1 MSNPHSGNS
10 LLVDEPPY
18 LSSMQKWK
26 IFSDWSEFIGSGFQF
41 QKFSADLYQ
50 YLVQYCGLGR
60 GCQNQMAFWV
70 HYFDSE
76 VDKLRLFL
84 HQFGTGVGA
93 ETGTSTWLSSPTQ
106 DLKNLM
112 MQRLGLVYMALL
124 QSLEDLEFRHDEMIQ
139 AWASFATQNGIS
151 LTNVRAPGYR
161 ASVNTRDMLAFSGR
175 IALLYSQQQ
184 PEPTD
189 IALFGYYQLASPLV
203 QPMVSPS
210 PSLSLV
216 PLG

>member
-1 MSNPHSGNS
+1 MSNPYNGNS

-60 GCQNQMAFWV
+60 GCQNQVAFWA
-70 HYFDSE
+70 HYLDSE
-76 VDKLRLFL
+76 VDKLRLLL

-93 ETGTSTWLSSPTQ
+93 ETGTSTWLGSPTQ
-106 DLKNLM
+106 DLKDLM
-112 MQRLGLVYMALL
+112 RQRLGLVYMAML
-124 QSLEDLEFRHDEMIQ
+124 QTLEDLEFRHDEMIQ
-139 AWASFATQNGIS
+139 AWANFAAQNGIS
-151 LTNVRAPGYR
+151 LTNVLAPRYR
-161 ASVNTRDMLAFSGR
+161 VSVNTRDMLAFSGR

-184 PEPTD
+184 QEPTD
-189 IALFGYYQLASPLV
+189 IMLPGSYQLVSPLV
-203 QPMVSPS
+203 QPVVSPS